1 MLEFE
6 VALMNALVRAGLAPA
21 AAADELAR
29 VASDA
34 DAFDLAPLGAGA
46 GEQGTPVPALLKA
59 LRGRLSDEA
68 AAHLH
73 TGATSQDVIDTA
85 GMLVARRALR
95 PILDDLHGASEA
107 CAGLVSEH
115 RDTLATGRTLLQHA
129 LPVTLGLKA
138 AVWLTGLDYAAR
150 ELVRVDHE
158 ILALQFG
165 GAVGTL
171 AALGEHGLE
180 VAADVADQLGL
191 PDPPLPWHT
200 IRLRPAALAAAL
212 AAATGVMGKVARD
225 VVLLA
230 QTEVAEVAE
239 GGGAGRGG
247 SSTMPH
253 KRNPVGAVAIL
264 ACAHRAPGLLATIY
278 GAMTQ
283 EHERAAGAWQAEW
296 PAMLDLLRLTGS
308 AASHT
313 RELLEGL
320 QVDPSKLRADLDI
333 TGGLLMSEAVAT
345 ALSARFGR
353 ASAQE
358 VVERA
363 ARAGG
368 PFRDALLA
376 QPEVTD
382 SLGSEGVDRALDA
395 AGYLGA
401 TAQLIDRALSMHR
414 AGAPAPAAD

>member
-1 MLEFE
+1 
-6 VALMNALVRAGLAPA
+6 
-21 AAADELAR
+21 
-29 VASDA
+29 
-34 DAFDLAPLGAGA
+34 
-46 GEQGTPVPALLKA
+46 
-59 LRGRLSDEA
+59 
-68 AAHLH
+68 
-73 TGATSQDVIDTA
+73 
-85 GMLVARRALR
+85 
-95 PILDDLHGASEA
+95 
-107 CAGLVSEH
+107 
-115 RDTLATGRTLLQHA
+115 
-129 LPVTLGLKA
+129 
-138 AVWLTGLDYAAR
+138 
-150 ELVRVDHE
+150 
-158 ILALQFG
+158 
-165 GAVGTL
+165 
-171 AALGEHGLE
+171 
-180 VAADVADQLGL
+180 
-191 PDPPLPWHT
+191 
-200 IRLRPAALAAAL
+200 
-212 AAATGVMGKVARD
+212 MGKVARD